1 MTKNIYWK
9 YMHNHNRT
17 KAAQRQPWMQIL
29 QMFYVFPFLQVH
41 LLRKQ
46 FIGCD
51 VSNIC
56 VFLRWRVKKS
66 CSWSHKFIF
75 SLFYLFAF
83 TLALLPFSIHLH
95 WIAFS
100 LFFFACFNIFY
111 TFIAMI
117 FRFSFFR
124 RVAVVRW
131 LNLCLWFSTWKILFE
146 NYQFYFEF
154 CVTFWHYF
162 RVKYFNKMAKC
173 CKNLE
178 K

>member
-56 VFLRWRVKKS
+56 VFLHWRVEKS

-100 LFFFACFNIFY
+100 LFFLLVLIY
-111 TFIAMI
+111 FIRLSPWYFV
-117 FRFSFFR
+117 FRS
-124 RVAVVRW
+124 
-131 LNLCLWFSTWKILFE
+131 LDGSLWFVGSICAFGFL
-146 NYQFYFEF
+146 
-154 CVTFWHYF
+154 
-162 RVKYFNKMAKC
+162 
-173 CKNLE
+173 LE
-178 K
+178 KSCLKIINFILSSVLLFDIIFV